1 MKKTFLPLVLVI
13 VTILSLDSCKKNDA
27 PVIPGID
34 DQASARMMQ
43 AFFEKHAPKTETFSF
58 DASAGGTIT
67 LKSGTQITFPANAF
81 VKPDGSAVT
90 GSVTVS
96 AKDILKASDMI
107 LANKPTVTASGQML
121 ESFGEIIV
129 SASRNDTA
137 LRMSPA
143 VAQRPPTVM
152 VPVGTAT
159 GAKREAPMWEG
170 DTTVSYTNNG
180 YNHENQPTSVTVQ
193 YSVSKGVD
201 WSQIPGWGA
210 VTGATTVFPL
220 DALGQW
226 RNCDALYND
235 PNPKTTV
242 LGYFGDK
249 FNGQTG
255 LGGQTPSMLFF
266 KKAGT
271 NTLINYSVMIL
282 NPAPGKEGFLSYQ
295 NSMPIGTSGTFLA
308 MSAKDGK
315 FYAEL
320 KDVTFG
326 APAAGKDFISY
337 NFSLTEVS
345 ETELLN
351 LINQVNTK

>member
-1 MKKTFLPLVLVI
+1 MKKTFLPLAL
-13 VTILSLDSCKKNDA
+13 VTITLLILASCKKNES
-27 PVIPGID
+27 PFFPGAD

-67 LKSGTQITFPANAF
+67 LKSGTKITFPANAF
-81 VKPDGSAVT
+81 VKPDGSKVT
-90 GSVTVS
+90 GPVTVS

-107 LANKPTVTASGQML
+107 LANKPTVTSSGEML

-129 SASRNDTA
+129 NASRNDTA
-137 LRMSPA
+137 LRINPA
-143 VAQRPPTVM
+143 VVQRPPTVM

-180 YNHENQPTSVTVQ
+180 FNHENQPTSVTVQ
-193 YSVSKGVD
+193 YSVSKGIA

-210 VTGATTVFPL
+210 VSGATTTFPL

-242 LGYFGDK
+242 LGYFGDR

-255 LGGQTPSMLFF
+255 TGGQTPSMLFF

-271 NTLINYSVMIL
+271 NTLINYSAMIL

-308 MSAKDGK
+308 MSAKNGK

-326 APAAGKDFISY
+326 APVAGKDFISY
-337 NFSLTEVS
+337 SFSLSEVS
-345 ETELLN
+345 ETQLLN
-351 LINQVNTK
+351 LINLVNTK

>member
-1 MKKTFLPLVLVI
+1 MKKIFLPISMVVAAVL
-13 VTILSLDSCKKNDA
+13 SFGACKKNDN
-27 PVIPGID
+27 PVILPVD

-43 AFFEKHAPKTETFSF
+43 AFFEKYAPKTETFSF
-58 DASAGGTIT
+58 DASAGGTLT
-67 LKSGTQITFPANAF
+67 LKSGTKITFPANAF
-81 VKPDGSAVT
+81 VKPDGSSVSGNVT
-90 GSVTVS
+90 IS

-107 LANKPTVTASGQML
+107 LANKPTVTASGDML

-129 SASRNDTA
+129 NASKNDTA
-137 LRMSPA
+137 LRINP
-143 VAQRPPTVM
+143 VVVQRPPTVI

-159 GAKREAPMWEG
+159 GAKREAPMWAG

-180 YNHENQPTSVTVQ
+180 YNHENQPTSVTLQ

-210 VTGATTVFPL
+210 VNGGTTTFPL

-226 RNCDALYND
+226 RNCDALYSD

-249 FNGQTG
+249 FNTQSGS
-255 LGGQTPSMLFF
+255 GGQTPSMLFF

-320 KDVTFG
+320 RDVTFG
-326 APAAGKDFISY
+326 APAPGKDFISY
-337 NFSLTEVS
+337 SFSLTEVS
-345 ETELLN
+345 EAQLLN
-351 LINQVNTK
+351 LINQVNSK

>member
-1 MKKTFLPLVLVI
+1 MKKIFLPLALATA
-13 VTILSLDSCKKNDA
+13 TILALVSCKKNDNPA
-27 PVIPGID
+27 IPVGD
-34 DQASARMMQ
+34 DRASARMMQ
-43 AFFEKHAPKTETFSF
+43 AFFEKHAPQTETFNL
-58 DASAGGTIT
+58 DAAAGGTIT
-67 LKSGTQITFPANAF
+67 LKSGTKITFPANAF
-81 VKPDGSAVT
+81 VKPDGSPVAEA
-90 GSVTVS
+90 VTVS

-107 LANKPTVTASGQML
+107 LANKPTVTSSGQML

-129 SASRNDTA
+129 NASKNDTA
-137 LRMSPA
+137 LRINPA
-143 VAQRPPTVM
+143 VVQRPPTVM

-180 YNHENQPTSVTVQ
+180 YNHDNQPTSVTIQ
-193 YSVSKGVD
+193 YSVSKGID

-210 VTGATTVFPL
+210 VNGGTTIFPL

-255 LGGQTPSMLFF
+255 SAGQTPSMLFF

-315 FYAEL
+315 FYAEMR
-320 KDVTFG
+320 DVTFG
-326 APAAGKDFISY
+326 APPAGKDFISY

-345 ETELLN
+345 ETQLLN
-351 LINQVNTK
+351 LINQINTK